1 MSSRRSTS
9 MYEVEQFSRQ
19 SSIDSSV
26 LSRSTGSAN
35 KRPES
40 VAQKILRE
48 RQNLNLKT
56 RYLTESQSKKFLEHQ
71 RNRRRSSSESA
82 SKSSFNT
89 VPLHIALRQTASRH
103 TSRTQTASRIQQEA
117 HMEAI
122 ENFKVILQPSNFLLL
137 IFFNRVP
144 GISYILFFLTK
155 RYPDSNLQQ
164 ESTLLCH
171 LQR

>member
-1 MSSRRSTS
+1 MD
-9 MYEVEQFSRQ
+9 EVAQFSRQ

-71 RNRRRSSSESA
+71 RNRRRSSSES
-82 SKSSFNT
+82 SGKSSFNT

-122 ENFKVILQPSNFLLL
+122 QNFKVILQ
-137 IFFNRVP
+137 
-144 GISYILFFLTK
+144 
-155 RYPDSNLQQ
+155 
-164 ESTLLCH
+164 
-171 LQR
+171 

>member
-1 MSSRRSTS
+1 

>member
-1 MSSRRSTS
+1 
-9 MYEVEQFSRQ
+9 MYEVAQFSRQ

-122 ENFKVILQPSNFLLL
+122 QNFRVICNKPIYFFFFQFYFCPSKESV
-137 IFFNRVP
+137 ISSFF
-144 GISYILFFLTK
+144 SL
-155 RYPDSNLQQ
+155 
-164 ESTLLCH
+164 
-171 LQR
+171 